1 MEHFN
6 HEEDD
11 NVIYVPTEL
20 IAISKPIINAV
31 KSNNGVIKKGT
42 KIDPNAPTF
51 GKLER
56 LGLFN
61 FLEDIL
67 PPVKLKCIGKY
78 YVIIDGRHRVALSII
93 HNMKYV
99 PVTLY

>member
-1 MEHFN
+1 MEYFN

-11 NVIYVPTEL
+11 NVIYVPIEL

-31 KSNNGVIKKGT
+31 KINNGVIKNGT
-42 KIDPNAPTF
+42 KIDSQAPTF
-51 GKLER
+51 GKPER
-56 LGLFN
+56 LDSFN
-61 FLEDIL
+61 FLEDVL
-67 PPVKLKCIGKY
+67 PPVKLRNIGKY

-93 HNMKYV
+93 YNMKYV